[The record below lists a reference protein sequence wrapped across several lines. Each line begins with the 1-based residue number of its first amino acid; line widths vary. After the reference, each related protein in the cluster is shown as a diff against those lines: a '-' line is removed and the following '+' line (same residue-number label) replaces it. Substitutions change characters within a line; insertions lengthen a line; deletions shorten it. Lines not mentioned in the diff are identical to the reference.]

1 MTADAERL
9 ARFRRRMR
17 AEADACLLT
26 SLPNILYLTGFRGS
40 SGALVVTGREA
51 VLFTD
56 GRYRQQARE
65 EVRGARAR
73 IIAADPGAAAARWL
87 RGRRGARGAHA
98 PPGGAAGPVG
108 GGG

>member
-1 MTADAERL
+1 MTAAAERL

-51 VLFTD
+51 VLFND
-56 GRYRQQARE
+56 GRYRQQDRE

-73 IIAADPGAAAARWL
+73 IT
-87 RGRRGARGAHA
+87 A
-98 PPGGAAGPVG
+98 PPPGPAASRWVRARRASRVTYEPQAMTAVQ
-108 GGG
+108 